1 MKSGL
6 IESFALKS
14 GASISARSYITNCLS
29 RVFDAVAERQEKT
42 RLRRLTFHD
51 DNAQLHQALMTTEYS
66 TENRVKSYQN
76 PPYSPNLS
84 LCDFF
89 LFQKLKNRLREI
101 QFNNDEEML
110 EALDHAIGCLTTED
124 FQNCFDDWFSR
135 MQTSTHVGRE
145 YFKKIN

>member
-1 MKSGL
+1 MKFGL

-14 GASISARSYITNCLS
+14 GASISAQLYITKSLS
-29 RVFDAVAERQEKT
+29 RVLDAVAERQEKT

-51 DNAQLHQALMTTEYS
+51 DNAQLHHALMTIEYS
-66 TENRVKSYQN
+66 TENRIKSYQN
-76 PPYSPNLS
+76 PPYSTDMS

-89 LFQKLKNRLREI
+89 LFQKLKNRLRKI

-110 EALDHAIGCLTTED
+110 ETLDHAVGCLTTED

-135 MQTSTHVGRE
+135 MRKCIHVGRE
-145 YFKKIN
+145 YFEKIT